1 MRRPVRVIGGE
12 VLRRIP
18 EPSSPLHSDYLA
30 YRNQEISWNELIAR
44 LPHVA
49 LIGDSVCTGVYI
61 SSIWGTFWRAR
72 TCRGNNWFLDTN
84 PAPAGIQSVSK
95 RLGKFTPFVAIE
107 CAGIGALVD
116 HEGQRQNFF
125 RRILRTRNFSEQ
137 IGDLLTMKRFP
148 DLTLISIGHNNVD
161 WTWWCVPAELEQPE
175 NRLRELSRRF
185 RENFA
190 REMRR
195 LIGGTR
201 TQRHRIAIVVYGLV
215 NFGSYFRGREIAE
228 RLRANDA
235 SRYPYLETT
244 YKYLTS
250 FRPAY
255 RSDLVRLAKMV
266 NEELRAIVREL
277 NRELSDNT
285 AVQVR
290 YSGALATT
298 DLSRVELLH
307 PIDGWHASVEGHN
320 VLAEAAFRDL
330 GPSLEFLGLVAQAS
344 LPAGQPGVSPG

>member
-1 MRRPVRVIGGE
+1 VIGGE
-12 VLRRIP
+12 LLRRISR
-18 EPSSPLHSDYLA
+18 PSSQLYSDYLA

-44 LPHVA
+44 LPHVV

-116 HEGQRQNFF
+116 HEGQRQNFL
-125 RRILRTRNFSEQ
+125 RRIFRTRNFSGQ

-161 WTWWCVPAELEQPE
+161 WTWWCVPAELEQPDS
-175 NRLRELSRRF
+175 RLQQLSRRF

-195 LIGGTR
+195 LIGGAR
-201 TQRHRIAIVVYGLV
+201 THRHRIAIVVYGLV

-228 RLRANDA
+228 RLRAKDA
-235 SRYPYLETT
+235 SLYPHLQTT
-244 YKYLTS
+244 YKYLRS

-255 RSDLVRLAKMV
+255 RANLIRLAGMV
-266 NEELRAIVREL
+266 NEELRAMVSDLNSEL
-277 NRELSDNT
+277 ADNT
-285 AVQVR
+285 NVQLQ
-290 YSGALATT
+290 YSDALATA

-320 VLAEAAFRDL
+320 VLAEVAFRDL
-330 GPSLEFLGLVAQAS
+330 EPSLEFLGLK
-344 LPAGQPGVSPG
+344 